1 MMEGTEVAVPI
12 KDLDATLPEEHAGI
26 KRRASN
32 SPEAEEDTKKRARV
46 EGTQSPKRED
56 HSPTHPER
64 RASIA
69 DDHHE
74 TKRPAVSKEEEKKR
88 GKRLFGGLLNT
99 LSQKTSTT
107 QQKKRR
113 EIEQRQQE
121 KAQKQKVEDDKR
133 LAERLARLN
142 RERRHDQIDF
152 DEKVM
157 KTRHANLIARAHSLY
172 TKAEPRI
179 YYKPWKLTAAQEDI
193 LDDQIA
199 EAKATAA
206 REVAQHA
213 RRRDEHGQH
222 PNRDRD
228 HSHGRRRA
236 SSPRGERLPRRSEA
250 ESSAPPPPGPEPAPE
265 PEPPAQEQA
274 QAAPAEAAEA
284 ANGSPEH
291 SDKAAP
297 PAVTEKEQPEE
308 QGDVVV
314 DNEEDMVMY

>member
-1 MMEGTEVAVPI
+1 MEETEMYAWPIASSGPQLTFCSAVPA
-12 KDLDATLPEEHAGI
+12 KDQDTAPPEEHAGI

-32 SPEAEEDTKKRARV
+32 SPEAEDIKKRARV

-152 DEKVM
+152 DEKVVRRDAAIALEEVRLLTPEQM

-179 YYKPWKLTAAQEDI
+179 VRLASGSLLGSAADETVVLQ
-193 LDDQIA
+193 A
-199 EAKATAA
+199 VEAY
-206 REVAQHA
+206 
-213 RRRDEHGQH
+213 G
-222 PNRDRD
+222 
-228 HSHGRRRA
+228 
-236 SSPRGERLPRRSEA
+236 SPRRHPRRPDRRSE
-250 ESSAPPPPGPEPAPE
+250 SNGSKGSCTTRAPE
-265 PEPPAQEQA
+265 RRAWT
-274 QAAPAEAAEA
+274 APR
-284 ANGSPEH
+284 PR
-291 SDKAAP
+291 P
-297 PAVTEKEQPEE
+297 
-308 QGDVVV
+308 
-314 DNEEDMVMY
+314 